1 MRDETL
7 WARLQA
13 YAFPMSDGRSLAAQI
28 AAQTVLNEDRAAQAV
43 TEYRKFLYLVATSS
57 RILAPSP
64 LIDRVWHQHL
74 MDTRAYF
81 EVFCPQILGKTLH
94 HIPGRPP
101 AREDG
106 AYLETLAQYQSELA
120 AKAPATMWP
129 TPETMREKQRGKA
142 AVTALIVAGF
152 GFGALHIVLPAVI
165 LAIGAAAVWLSMARN
180 PVWAFRAPGSSS
192 SGCGGGSSFDTGG
205 GDSDGDGGGCGG
217 D

>member
-13 YAFPMSDGRSLAAQI
+13 CGFPMSDGRSLAAQI

-74 MDTRAYF
+74 MDTKAYF
-81 EVFCPQILGKTLH
+81 EAFCPQILGKTLH

-101 AREDG
+101 VREDS
-106 AYLETLAQYQSELA
+106 AYLETLAQYQSEFA
-120 AKAPATMWP
+120 ATASGTMWP

-142 AVTALIVAGF
+142 AVTCLIVAAV
-152 GFGALHIVLPAVI
+152 GFGALHIMLPAVI
-165 LAIGAAAVWLSMARN
+165 LAIGAIAVWLSMLQN
-180 PVWAFRAPGSSS
+180 PVWAFGAPGSSS
-192 SGCGGGSSFDTGG
+192 SGCGGSTSSDTDGG
-205 GDSDGDGGGCGG
+205 CGGDGGGCGG